1 LSGGG
6 IGGLTLA
13 ASLLQQS
20 VSVQVFEQDTE
31 LREIGAGIAIMGN
44 ASRLLQR
51 LGIDLTGV
59 ANEPPAFE
67 VRSWQDGG
75 LIWSHPIGERYRQ
88 DVGAP
93 MLTLHR
99 ATLQRFL
106 AAAVPPEHISLGHRL
121 VRLSDEPAGMRLHF
135 ENGDDLVAR
144 IVVGADGVQSA
155 ARRYVCGEIAPRHSG
170 EIGFRGIIPAAKAP
184 DLPDPASL
192 HIWCG
197 PGTHAVCYGLDEG
210 RTLNLLAVC
219 QPSRLPDWTRSSNR
233 APATADQALA
243 IFAGYS
249 WDCRIL
255 DLVRNIEGD
264 MSFWALADLP
274 RLPRWSC
281 GRVVLLGDAAHAP
294 LPHQGQGAGL
304 AIEDAYAL
312 GALVGANGLQEYG
325 PLFETFGN
333 LRRRRAWRV
342 QVYSRVAGR
351 AYKLTGDAA
360 ARRDASWA
368 SLPERI
374 GWIHRH
380 NQAEPVSS
388 GSAAGYVSAPA
399 VDRLCSLVLG
409 CLPLVVAGPGAVLVA
424 APPA

>member
-1 LSGGG
+1 MTQTCDVAIAGGG

-13 ASLLQQS
+13 ASLLKQS

-44 ASRLLQR
+44 ASRLLR
-51 LGIDLTGV
+51 HLGIDLTGV
-59 ANEPPAFE
+59 ANEPSAFE
-67 VRSWQDGG
+67 VRSWRDGR
-75 LIWSHPIGERYRQ
+75 LIWSHPMGDWYRE

-93 MLTLHR
+93 LLTLHR
-99 ATLQRFL
+99 VTLQRYL
-106 AAAVPPEHISLGHRL
+106 AAGVPPEHIRLGHQL
-121 VRLSDEPAGMRLHF
+121 VRLSDEPAGVRLHF
-135 ENGDDLVAR
+135 GNGDDLIAR
-144 IVVGADGVQSA
+144 IVVGADGVQSI
-155 ARRYVCGEIAPRHSG
+155 ARRYVCGEVVPRQSG
-170 EIGFRGIIPAAKAP
+170 EIGFRGIIPAGKAV
-184 DLPDPASL
+184 DLPDPTAL

-197 PGTHAVCYGLDEG
+197 PGTHAVWYALDEG
-210 RTLNLLAVC
+210 ETINLLAVH

-233 APATADQALA
+233 APATADEALA

-249 WDCRIL
+249 WDRRIL
-255 DLVRNIEGD
+255 DLVRDIEGD
-264 MSFWALADLP
+264 TSFWALADLP
-274 RLPRWSC
+274 RLPRWSR

-312 GALVGANGLQEYG
+312 GALLGTRRLEDYG

-342 QVYSRVAGR
+342 QAYSRVAGR
-351 AYKLTGDAA
+351 AYKLTGDAVA
-360 ARRDASWA
+360 GRDASWA

-380 NQAEPVSS
+380 NQAEPVSQRS
-388 GSAAGYVSAPA
+388 RP
-399 VDRLCSLVLG
+399 
-409 CLPLVVAGPGAVLVA
+409 
-424 APPA
+424 

>member
-1 LSGGG
+1 MTQTCDVAIVGGG

-20 VSVQVFEQDTE
+20 VSVQVFEQDSE
-31 LREIGAGIAIMGN
+31 LREIGAGIAIAGN
-44 ASRLLQR
+44 ASRLLR
-51 LGIDLTGV
+51 HLSIDLTEV

-67 VRSWQDGG
+67 VRSWRDGG
-75 LIWSHPIGERYRQ
+75 LIWSHPIGEWYRKA
-88 DVGAP
+88 VGAP
-93 MLTLHR
+93 LLTLHR

-106 AAAVPPEHISLGHRL
+106 AAAVPPEHVSLGYRL
-121 VRLSDEPAGMRLHF
+121 VRLSDEPAGVRLHF
-135 ENGDDLVAR
+135 GNGDDLIAR

-155 ARRYVCGEIAPRHSG
+155 VRRFVCGEVTPRHSG
-170 EIGFRGIIPAAKAP
+170 EIGFRGIIPAQKAP
-184 DLPDPASL
+184 DLPNPAAL

-197 PGTHAVCYGLDEG
+197 PGTHAVWYGLDEG
-210 RTLNLLAVC
+210 ATLNLLAVY
-219 QPSRLPDWTRSSNR
+219 QPARLPDWTRSSNR
-233 APATADQALA
+233 ASATADQALA

-249 WDCRIL
+249 WDRRIL
-255 DLVRNIEGD
+255 GLVRDIEGD

-274 RLPRWSC
+274 RLPRWSR

-312 GALVGANGLQEYG
+312 GVLLGTCGLVDYG
-325 PLFETFGN
+325 PVFETFEN
-333 LRRRRAWRV
+333 LRRRRAGRV
-342 QVYSRVAGR
+342 QAYSRVAGR
-351 AYKLTGDAA
+351 AYKVTGDAA

-380 NQAEPVSS
+380 NEAEPVSS
-388 GSAAGYVSAPA
+388 G
-399 VDRLCSLVLG
+399 
-409 CLPLVVAGPGAVLVA
+409 
-424 APPA
+424 